1 MSSCLGLQSLTL
13 PLLQA
18 VNLFC
23 HTRPEAVITWS
34 IAAFTA
40 PWLLLTIA
48 FAFASLVLAAG
59 ATIHTVAGLWMNVKP
74 RSNIPVRSRP
84 PHSSIDM
91 AAALTQAP
99 VSLPP
104 LPVPVGAAAFS
115 DDSSSN
121 SNSTTG
127 GTAAAAAAGSAPAG
141 KCPFSGAL
149 GALTGS
155 QEAQTPAAPAL

>member
-1 MSSCLGLQSLTL
+1 
-13 PLLQA
+13 
-18 VNLFC
+18 
-23 HTRPEAVITWS
+23 
-34 IAAFTA
+34 
-40 PWLLLTIA
+40 LLTVA
-48 FAFASLVLAAG
+48 FAPACLILTAG

-74 RSNIPVRSRP
+74 RSNIPARSRP

-115 DDSSSN
+115 DDSSSS

-127 GTAAAAAAGSAPAG
+127 GAAAAGSAPAG